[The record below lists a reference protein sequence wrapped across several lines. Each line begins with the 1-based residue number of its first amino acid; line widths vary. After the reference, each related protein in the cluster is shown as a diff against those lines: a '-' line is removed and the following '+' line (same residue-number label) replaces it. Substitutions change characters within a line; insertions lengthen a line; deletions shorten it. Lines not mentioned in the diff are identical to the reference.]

1 MPVQGFTITFG
12 STSSEKR
19 ALTKHVNTTLSA
31 TGVLRNESSV
41 INPTILVQASAG
53 TLAGCNY
60 MEIGEFGRKYFITD
74 VVSVS
79 DKLSMVSGHCD
90 VLSTYA
96 SQIRQNQAILSR
108 SANNWNLYLNDG
120 SFKVTNKT
128 RVSCQK
134 FPVSFTPQSSI
145 IMVAVCQG
153 STTPPTP

>member
-1 MPVQGFTITFG
+1 MAFTVTFG
-12 STSSEKR
+12 TTNSEKR
-19 ALTKHVNTTLSA
+19 ALNKSVSTVVSV
-31 TGVLRNESSV
+31 TGTLRNESSV
-41 INPTILVQASAG
+41 INPSILVQASAG

-60 MEIGEFGRKYFITD
+60 MEIGAFGRKYFITD
-74 VVSVS
+74 IVAVS

-128 RVSCQK
+128 RVNCLR
-134 FPVSFTPQSSI
+134 FPTEFTKESSI

-153 STTPPTP
+153 AAPQSNT

>member
-1 MPVQGFTITFG
+1 MAFTVTFG

-19 ALTKHVNTTLSA
+19 ALTKSVSSVVSA
-31 TGVLRNESSV
+31 TGTLRNESSV

-60 MEIGEFGRKYFITD
+60 MEISEFGRKYFITD
-74 VVSVS
+74 VVAVS
-79 DKLSMVSGHCD
+79 DTLSMVSGHCD

-108 SANNWNLYLNDG
+108 SANNWNLYLNDS

-128 RVSCQK
+128 RVNCLR
-134 FPVSFTPQSSI
+134 FPKEFTRQSSI

-153 STTPPTP
+153 SSTPPTP

>member
-1 MPVQGFTITFG
+1 MAFTVTFG
-12 STSSEKR
+12 TTNSEKR
-19 ALTKHVNTTLSA
+19 ALNKSVSTVVSV
-31 TGVLRNESSV
+31 TGTLRNESSV
-41 INPTILVQASAG
+41 INPSILVQASAG

-60 MEIGEFGRKYFITD
+60 MEIGAFGRKYFITD
-74 VVSVS
+74 IVAVS

-128 RVSCQK
+128 QVSCLR
-134 FPVSFTPQSSI
+134 FPYSFSNKSSI
-145 IMVAVCQG
+145 IMVAVCQSG
-153 STTPPTP
+153 TEPTPPSE

>member
-1 MPVQGFTITFG
+1 MAFTVTFG
-12 STSSEKR
+12 TTNSEKR
-19 ALTKHVNTTLSA
+19 ALTKSVSTVVSV
-31 TGVLRNESSV
+31 TGTLRNESSV
-41 INPTILVQASAG
+41 INPSILVQASAG

-60 MEIGEFGRKYFITD
+60 MEIPTFNRKYFITD
-74 VVSVS
+74 VVAVS

-108 SANNWNLYLNDG
+108 SANNWNLYLNDS

-128 RVSCQK
+128 RVNCLK
-134 FPVSFTPQSSI
+134 FPDEFTKESSI

>member
-1 MPVQGFTITFG
+1 MAFTVTFG
-12 STSSEKR
+12 TTNSEKR
-19 ALTKHVNTTLSA
+19 ALTKSVSTVVSV
-31 TGVLRNESSV
+31 TGTLRNESSV
-41 INPTILVQASAG
+41 INPSILVQASAG

-60 MEIGEFGRKYFITD
+60 MEIPTFNRKYFITD
-74 VVSVS
+74 VVAVS

-108 SANNWNLYLNDG
+108 SANNWNLYLNDS

-128 RVSCQK
+128 RVNCLK
-134 FPVSFTPQSSI
+134 FPDEFTRESSI

-153 STTPPTP
+153 AAPQSNT

>member
-1 MPVQGFTITFG
+1 MAFTVTFG
-12 STSSEKR
+12 TTNSEKR
-19 ALTKHVNTTLSA
+19 ALNKSVSTVVSV
-31 TGVLRNESSV
+31 TGTLRNESSV
-41 INPTILVQASAG
+41 INPSILVQASAG

-60 MEIGEFGRKYFITD
+60 MEIPTFGRKYFITD
-74 VVSVS
+74 IVAVS

-134 FPVSFTPQSSI
+134 FPASFTRESSI

>member
-1 MPVQGFTITFG
+1 MAFTVTFG

-19 ALTKHVNTTLSA
+19 ALTKSVSSVVSA
-31 TGVLRNESSV
+31 TGTLRNESSV
-41 INPTILVQASAG
+41 INPSILVQASAG

-60 MEIGEFGRKYFITD
+60 MEIPTFGRKYFITD
-74 VVSVS
+74 VVAVS

-134 FPVSFTPQSSI
+134 FRGEFSDHSSI
-145 IMVAVCQG
+145 IMVTVCQDG
-153 STTPPTP
+153 VEPQPTP

>member
-1 MPVQGFTITFG
+1 MAFTVSFG
-12 STSSEKR
+12 TTNSEKR
-19 ALTKHVNTTLSA
+19 ALDKNISTVVSV
-31 TGVLRNESSV
+31 TGTLRNESSV
-41 INPTILVQASAG
+41 INPSILVQASAG

-60 MEIGEFGRKYFITD
+60 MEISTFGRKYFITD
-74 VVSVS
+74 IVAVS

-90 VLSTYA
+90 VLATYA

-134 FPVSFTPQSSI
+134 FPASFTRESSI

-153 STTPPTP
+153 AAPESNT

>member
-1 MPVQGFTITFG
+1 MSFTVSFG

-19 ALTKHVNTTLSA
+19 ALTKSVSTVVSA
-31 TGVLRNESSV
+31 TGTLRNESSV
-41 INPTILVQASAG
+41 INPSILVQASAG
-53 TLAGCNY
+53 TLSGCNY
-60 MEIGEFGRKYFITD
+60 MEIPTFGRKYFITD
-74 VVSVS
+74 VVAVS

-96 SQIRQNQAILSR
+96 SQIRENQAILSR

-134 FPVSFTPQSSI
+134 FPGEFSKNSSI
-145 IMVAVCQG
+145 IMVTVCQDG
-153 STTPPTP
+153 VEPTPST

>member
-1 MPVQGFTITFG
+1 MSFTVTFG

-19 ALTKHVNTTLSA
+19 ALTKSVSTVVSA
-31 TGVLRNESSV
+31 TGTLRNESSV

-53 TLAGCNY
+53 TLSGCNY
-60 MEIGEFGRKYFITD
+60 MEISTFGRKYFITD
-74 VVSVS
+74 VVAVS
-79 DKLSMVSGHCD
+79 DTLSMVSGHCD

-153 STTPPTP
+153 TAPE

>member
-1 MPVQGFTITFG
+1 MAFTVTFG
-12 STSSEKR
+12 TTNSEKR
-19 ALTKHVNTTLSA
+19 ALTKSVSTVVSV
-31 TGVLRNESSV
+31 TGTLRNESSV
-41 INPTILVQASAG
+41 INPSILVQASAG

-60 MEIGEFGRKYFITD
+60 MEIPTFNRKYFITD
-74 VVSVS
+74 VVAVS

-108 SANNWNLYLNDG
+108 SANNWNLYLNDS

-128 RVSCQK
+128 RVNCLK
-134 FPVSFTPQSSI
+134 FPDEFTKESSI

-153 STTPPTP
+153 AAPQSNT

>member
-1 MPVQGFTITFG
+1 MAFTVTFG
-12 STSSEKR
+12 TTNSEKR
-19 ALTKHVNTTLSA
+19 ALTKSVSTVVSV
-31 TGVLRNESSV
+31 TGTLRNESSV
-41 INPTILVQASAG
+41 INPSILVQASAG

-60 MEIGEFGRKYFITD
+60 MEIPTFNRKYFITD
-74 VVSVS
+74 VVAVS

-108 SANNWNLYLNDG
+108 SANNWNLYLNDS

-128 RVSCQK
+128 RVNCLK
-134 FPVSFTPQSSI
+134 FPDEFTKESSI

-153 STTPPTP
+153 AAPQPNT

>member
-1 MPVQGFTITFG
+1 MAFTVTFG
-12 STSSEKR
+12 TTNSEKR
-19 ALTKHVNTTLSA
+19 ALTKSVSTVVSV
-31 TGVLRNESSV
+31 TGTLRNESSV
-41 INPTILVQASAG
+41 INPSILVQASAG

-60 MEIGEFGRKYFITD
+60 MEIPTFNRKYFITD
-74 VVSVS
+74 VVAVS

-108 SANNWNLYLNDG
+108 SANNWNLYLNDS

-128 RVSCQK
+128 RVNCLK
-134 FPVSFTPQSSI
+134 FPDEFTKESSI

-153 STTPPTP
+153 AAPESNT

>member
-1 MPVQGFTITFG
+1 MAFTVTFG

-19 ALTKHVNTTLSA
+19 ALTKSVSSVVSA
-31 TGVLRNESSV
+31 TGTLRNESSV

-60 MEIGEFGRKYFITD
+60 MEISEFGRKYFITD
-74 VVSVS
+74 VVAVS
-79 DKLSMVSGHCD
+79 DTLSMVSGHCD

-108 SANNWNLYLNDG
+108 SANNWNLYLNDS

-128 RVSCQK
+128 RVNCLR
-134 FPVSFTPQSSI
+134 FPKEFTRESSI

-153 STTPPTP
+153 SSTPPTP

>member
-1 MPVQGFTITFG
+1 MAFTVTFG
-12 STSSEKR
+12 TTSSEKR
-19 ALTKHVNTTLSA
+19 ALTKSVSSVVSA
-31 TGVLRNESSV
+31 TGTLRNESSV
-41 INPTILVQASAG
+41 INPSILVQASAG

-74 VVSVS
+74 VVAVS

-96 SQIRQNQAILSR
+96 TQIRQNQAILSR

-134 FPVSFTPQSSI
+134 FPVSFTKQSSI

-153 STTPPTP
+153 TAPE

>member
-1 MPVQGFTITFG
+1 MAFTVSFG
-12 STSSEKR
+12 TTSSEKR
-19 ALTKHVNTTLSA
+19 ALTKSVSTVVSA
-31 TGVLRNESSV
+31 TGTLRNESSV
-41 INPTILVQASAG
+41 INPSILVQASAG

-74 VVSVS
+74 VVAVS

-134 FPVSFTPQSSI
+134 FPVSLTPQSSI

-153 STTPPTP
+153 AAPE